1 MLIVGDRRLWFT
13 VCVDVF
19 VVCIGRISCSGSHV
33 SPPSSSSA
41 RAGRGC
47 GESCAPPRRQAPSSV
62 READHRVPSQSET
75 ALRPPAARRQKD
87 LEMMRMMTNQN
98 KCTYLVSR
106 VVILAEVWMCERLID
121 RDSIVRIEG
130 QHPLEQIQG
139 PRIGLGEHAR
149 KGNLG
154 LVRQRLQIG
163 ARLHIVYAIEII
175 LRGRA
180 QHVQNVIQLV
190 EVWAKSVVSIS

>member
-1 MLIVGDRRLWFT
+1 M
-13 VCVDVF
+13 
-19 VVCIGRISCSGSHV
+19 
-33 SPPSSSSA
+33 
-41 RAGRGC
+41 
-47 GESCAPPRRQAPSSV
+47 
-62 READHRVPSQSET
+62 
-75 ALRPPAARRQKD
+75 
-87 LEMMRMMTNQN
+87 
-98 KCTYLVSR
+98 
-106 VVILAEVWMCERLID
+106 AEVWMCERLID